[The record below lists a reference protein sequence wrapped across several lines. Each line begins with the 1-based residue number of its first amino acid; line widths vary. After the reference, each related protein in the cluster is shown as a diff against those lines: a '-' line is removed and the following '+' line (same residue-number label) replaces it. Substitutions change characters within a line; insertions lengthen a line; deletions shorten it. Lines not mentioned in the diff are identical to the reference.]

1 MQAATKCTLRTALIM
16 AALVIPGGCLALLA
30 VALVRRACCPT
41 DGKAPTTAAPA
52 AAAPDPAA

>member
-30 VALVRRACCPT
+30 VALVRRCRAQAAE
-41 DGKAPTTAAPA
+41 KAASTPA
-52 AAAPDPAA
+52 AELGGLPG

>member
-30 VALVRRACCPT
+30 VALVRRCRRVA
-41 DGKAPTTAAPA
+41 GEKVESGVAPA
-52 AAAPDPAA
+52 AGAGMHA

>member
-30 VALVRRACCPT
+30 VALVRRCRAAA
-41 DGKAPTTAAPA
+41 GEQAPPA
-52 AAAPDPAA
+52 AGLRADGQPG